1 MPDGPGQVWLRQSS
15 ADLQTAEGLRN
26 FGPSFFCQVISKC
39 QQAVEKA
46 IKAIVADLQAG
57 GVPLIGIGRKHDY
70 QHGVLRFAE
79 ALIRIPR
86 SGQNR
91 ELHGLV
97 SALLNDYRRG
107 EIRALDAM
115 VPRRPNPGA
124 LSPLNTEYPYQ
135 DSTGRWMAPADQ
147 GSFDRKRDVER
158 FRKLALKVVPEA
170 SKILAAIARRPS

>member
-46 IKAIVADLQAG
+46 IKAIVADFQAG
-57 GVPLIGIGRKHDY
+57 GVMSISRKHDY
-70 QHGVLRFAE
+70 HHDVFVFAD
-79 ALIRIPR
+79 ALIHIPR

-135 DSTGRWMAPADQ
+135 DSTGRWRAPADQ

-158 FRKLALKVVPEA
+158 FLELARKIVPEA
-170 SKILAAIARRPS
+170 GKILAAIARRPS

>member
-46 IKAIVADLQAG
+46 IKAIVADLQTG
-57 GVPLIGIGRKHDY
+57 GVPLMGIGPKHEY
-70 QHGVLRFAE
+70 KHGVLVFAD
-79 ALIRIPR
+79 ALVRIPH

-91 ELHGLV
+91 ELYGLV

-107 EIRALDAM
+107 EIRAIDAM
-115 VPRRPNPGA
+115 VPRRPKPGA

-135 DSTGRWMAPADQ
+135 DSTGRWRAPADP
-147 GSFDRKRDVER
+147 GSFDREHDVER
-158 FRKLALKVVPEA
+158 FLKLARKVVPEA
-170 SKILAAIARRPS
+170 GKILAALTRRPS